1 MEASSL
7 KGLNRGEISFISR
20 CTKDCKWPRR
30 EGHGGR
36 RKDNTIIE
44 VGLAWVPWRQDLSNR
59 WGQSARQKIEYM
71 RGDKEFKG

>member
-7 KGLNRGEISFISR
+7 KGLNRGEVSFISR

-36 RKDNTIIE
+36 RKDSTIIE

-59 WGQSARQKIEYM
+59 WAVSEAKDRIYAR
-71 RGDKEFKG
+71 